1 MEKQQ
6 YMMCIIDVLLFFMHD
21 LTNCDRIKLFF
32 NTNFTDAC
40 KVANREFHICRS

>member
-21 LTNCDRIKLFF
+21 LTNYDRIKLFL
-32 NTNFTDAC
+32 NTNYTDAC
-40 KVANREFHICRS
+40 KVVNREFRI